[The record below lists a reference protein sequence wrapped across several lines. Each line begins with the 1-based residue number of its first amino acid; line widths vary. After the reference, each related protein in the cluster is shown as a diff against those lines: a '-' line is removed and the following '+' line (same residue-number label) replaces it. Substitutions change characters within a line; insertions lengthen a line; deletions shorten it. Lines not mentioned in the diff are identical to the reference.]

1 MQINEIIS
9 EGRVTEAPLGGLK
22 QIGAGLAGLKG
33 GGITGAKA
41 GWNAQGAANAQS
53 NKINKEVAAAHQ
65 KWAAIAQNIK
75 MSGSEV
81 TPAAAKKWFKQFSG
95 SNPTT
100 MPPSTSNIDIDKWL
114 RTEIANKTAKQS
126 MSTGTP
132 RKARTASSTPTA
144 AQPAIDINKMSR
156 EELTKLHQEL
166 TGGAKKAAPTVTQP
180 VAQPSTDRQ
189 PTATTPSA
197 TAPSRIRPAATPIT
211 VRNGQGEWSLSD
223 ADGNWRI
230 NGTDTVADAATASK
244 LNTAASEQINF
255 RKQQG
260 MHLANPDAQTATQ
273 PTSGRQLSQTP
284 NAIRKRAK
292 RATQVAPPTHVNK
305 SVGVK

>member
-1 MQINEIIS
+1 MQINEII
-9 EGRVTEAPLGGLK
+9 TEAPLGGLK

-33 GGITGAKA
+33 GGISGAKA
-41 GWNAQGAANAQS
+41 GWNAQGAANAQT
-53 NKINKEVAAAHQ
+53 NKINKEVTAAHQ

-114 RTEIANKTAKQS
+114 RTEIANKTAKQALS
-126 MSTGTP
+126 SGTP
-132 RKARTASSTPTA
+132 RKARTAASTPTA
-144 AQPAIDINKMSR
+144 SQPVIDINKMSR

-166 TGGAKKAAPTVTQP
+166 TGGAKKAAPIVTQP
-180 VAQPSTDRQ
+180 VSQPSTSRQ
-189 PTATTPSA
+189 PAPTTPSA

-211 VRNGQGEWSLSD
+211 VKNAQGEWSLSD

-230 NGTDTVADAATASK
+230 KGTDTVADAATAAK

-260 MHLANPDAQTATQ
+260 MHLANPDTQTTAQPAA
-273 PTSGRQLSQTP
+273 GRPLSQTP

-292 RATQVAPPTHVNK
+292 RAAAVAPPTHVNN